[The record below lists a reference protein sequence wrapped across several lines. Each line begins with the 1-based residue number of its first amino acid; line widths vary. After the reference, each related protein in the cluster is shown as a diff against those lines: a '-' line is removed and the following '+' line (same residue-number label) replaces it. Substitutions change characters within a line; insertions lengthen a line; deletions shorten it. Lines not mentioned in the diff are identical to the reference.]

1 MSCHRSSVKT
11 KLTPPTRF
19 LHQRRKSEA
28 LARAREQMQ
37 RKEGTFRPKINGRS
51 ERIACRMGLEEI
63 DVADRLTT
71 LASTASLGRKLRC
84 VVRM

>member
-1 MSCHRSSVKT
+1 
-11 KLTPPTRF
+11 
-19 LHQRRKSEA
+19 
-28 LARAREQMQ
+28 MQ

-51 ERIACRMGLEEI
+51 KRIAYGMGLEEI

-84 VVRM
+84 VVRI